1 MIRKSH
7 RVLLIDDGRD
17 IHLLIAQLLS
27 TLDIE
32 LLSAYGGEEGLRMAA
47 DRAPSLILLDYMMPA
62 YDGLK
67 VLDAL
72 KQSTDL
78 NDIPVI
84 MITAD
89 NDYDL
94 ISKAFEK
101 GVCDYVNKPL
111 HPEEFRARVNAV
123 LKNRALLADLTQKSQ
138 FDALTGLPNKAI
150 LLDRLQLAMTRAQ
163 HSNSTFAVMFIDL
176 DRFKLINDSLGHTFG
191 DLMLQQTSKRLRNNL
206 RRTDTVAR
214 CDSHSLVARLG
225 GDEFVILLDTIAAP
239 RDAEI
244 VAQRMLSH
252 LLNPYQVNGRTLY
265 LGASVGI
272 VTATQ
277 QYETPGDVLRDAD
290 IAMYEAKGNGRGCYK
305 VFNLEMR
312 DRAQRRWKLDLDL
325 RRAVELNQFSLV
337 YQPIID
343 LNTGDVE
350 GVEALIRWNHPERGL
365 IPPIDFIPMAEET
378 GMIVEIGDWVTRTA
392 CQQFAEWSRI
402 DRMAVPRS
410 ISINVSRQQLIH
422 RNFVESFQSIL
433 RETGVEPSSVHLE
446 VTESEMM
453 KHLDSTIHVMQV
465 LQNLGVKFDLD
476 DFGTGYSSLACLHQ
490 IPIDVIKLDRSL
502 ISTIDKDDYFMKLT
516 SLVLKLMSE
525 TKIKVIAEGI
535 ETLSQLKILQ
545 DLECTLGQGYYF
557 AKPMPASKI
566 QEFIRKQRDSSQKP
580 VNGGSPVAIPI
591 VQFKQAPPM
600 ISNNATG

>member
-1 MIRKSH
+1 MRKSH
-7 RVLLIDDGRD
+7 RVLLIDDCPD
-17 IHLLIAQLLS
+17 IHRLIARLLS

-32 LLSAYGGEEGLRMAA
+32 LLSAFGGEEGLRMAA
-47 DRAPSLILLDYMMPA
+47 SHEPSLILLDYIMPE

-67 VLDAL
+67 VLDTL
-72 KQSTDL
+72 KQSPDL

-89 NDYDL
+89 NDHAL

-111 HPEEFRARVNAV
+111 HPKEFRARINAV

-138 FDALTGLPNKAI
+138 FDALTGLPNKAN
-150 LLDRLQLAMTRAQ
+150 LLQRLQQAMKRAQ
-163 HSNSTFAVMFIDL
+163 HLNSTFAVMFIDL

-191 DLMLQQTSKRLRNNL
+191 DLMLQQASKRLRNNL

-225 GDEFVILLDTIAAP
+225 GDEFVILLDTIAEP
-239 RDAEI
+239 QDAEVI
-244 VAQRMLSH
+244 AQRILNH
-252 LLNPYQVNGRTLY
+252 LLEPYQVNGRTLY
-265 LGASVGI
+265 LGASIGI
-272 VTATQ
+272 VTATR

-290 IAMYEAKGNGRGCYK
+290 IAMYEAKGDGRGCFK
-305 VFNLEMR
+305 VFNSEMR
-312 DRAQRRWKLDLDL
+312 DRAQGRWQLDLDL
-325 RRAVELNQFSLV
+325 RRAVELDQFNLV

-343 LNTGDVE
+343 LKTGDVE
-350 GVEALIRWNHPERGL
+350 SVEALIRWTHPERGL
-365 IPPIDFIPMAEET
+365 IPPMDFIPMAEET
-378 GMIVEIGDWVTRTA
+378 GMIIEIGDWVTRTA
-392 CQQFAEWSRI
+392 CRQFAEWSRI
-402 DRMAVPRS
+402 DRTAVPRS
-410 ISINVSRQQLIH
+410 VSINVSRQQLIH

-433 RETGVEPSSVHLE
+433 QETGVEPSTVHLE

-453 KHLDSTIHVMQV
+453 KHLDSTIHVMKL

-502 ISTIDKDDYFMKLT
+502 ISTIDQDDYFMKLT

-525 TKIKVIAEGI
+525 TRIKVIAEGI

-545 DLECTLGQGYYF
+545 DLECTFGQGYYF
-557 AKPMPASKI
+557 AKPMPANKV
-566 QEFIRKQRDSSQKP
+566 QAFIRKQRNSTKKP
-580 VNGGSPVAIPI
+580 INGNSPVAIPI